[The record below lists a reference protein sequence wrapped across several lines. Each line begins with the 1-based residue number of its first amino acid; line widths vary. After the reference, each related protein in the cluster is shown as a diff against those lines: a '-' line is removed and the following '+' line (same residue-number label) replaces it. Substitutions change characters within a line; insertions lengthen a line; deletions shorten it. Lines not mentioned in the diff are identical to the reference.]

1 MFLLLF
7 NVHFL
12 ILLYA
17 DEPFEFEATEIEDEL
32 TINDDEASIEISNAA
47 MKTEPADE
55 AEKPAEKPRPP
66 RPTPP
71 VLRLSINKSLAMD
84 PAERSAER
92 ARELAGGKVIVL
104 QSKSGGTSLGLGG
117 ESSPYFCHSLI

>member
-32 TINDDEASIEISNAA
+32 TINDGETSIEISNAA
-47 MKTEPADE
+47 VKTEPADE
-55 AEKPAEKPRPP
+55 PEKPAGKPRPP

-71 VLRLSINKSLAMD
+71 VLRLSINKGLAMD

-117 ESSPYFCHSLI
+117 ENSLCFCHS